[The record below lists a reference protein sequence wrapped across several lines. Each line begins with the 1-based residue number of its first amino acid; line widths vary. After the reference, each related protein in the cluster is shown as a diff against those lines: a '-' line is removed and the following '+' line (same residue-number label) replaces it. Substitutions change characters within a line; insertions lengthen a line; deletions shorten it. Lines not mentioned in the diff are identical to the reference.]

1 MARFL
6 IATQPITGHVLPA
19 LPIARALV
27 HRGHEVRWYTGAKFR
42 HRVEATGA
50 HFEPYRVAYDFDD
63 GDYNAGFP
71 GRDALQGLRQIK
83 FDFVNIFMKQI
94 APQHID
100 FKAIHHRS
108 PVDVIVA
115 DPSIGAA
122 VTFNAKGGPPYA
134 IYNVSCL
141 GIKSRDTAP
150 FGLGLLPSGTAAG
163 RLRNRLLYALAS
175 NVIFRDVS
183 AEFGRQLRSLGLLP
197 RPFEG
202 VMESPY
208 LFLEPTV
215 PGFEYQRSDLP
226 PQVHF
231 IGALLPDA
239 PGDFVPPTWW
249 SEVVAKRRP
258 VVLVTQGTVATNPH
272 ELITP
277 AVVGLADDN
286 VVVIAAGVK
295 STTALGLD
303 SLPANAHVEPFVPFN
318 RLLPYVDVYVT
329 NGGFGGVHF
338 ALANGVPIVA
348 GGITEDKPEIGNRVA
363 YSGVGIN
370 LKTNKPS
377 PEQMRA
383 AVKRVLS
390 TPSYRQK
397 ARELQAELARHD
409 APGEAAILLEQLAA
423 TKQPVFAARAAAAS

>member
-6 IATQPITGHVLPA
+6 VATQPVTGHVLPA

-27 HRGHEVRWYTGAKFR
+27 DRGHEVRWYTGAKFKD
-42 HRVEATGA
+42 RVEATGA

-63 GDYNAGFP
+63 SDYNAAFP
-71 GRDALQGLRQIK
+71 GRDALGGLRQIK
-83 FDFVNIFMKQI
+83 FDFVNVFMKQI
-94 APQHID
+94 GPQHID
-100 FKAIHHRS
+100 FKAILHRF
-108 PVDVIVA
+108 PADVIVA
-115 DPSIGAA
+115 DPSVGAA
-122 VTFNAKGGPPYA
+122 MTFNAKGGPPYA
-134 IYNVSCL
+134 IYNVTCL
-141 GIKSRDTAP
+141 GVKSRDTAP

-163 RLRNRLLYALAS
+163 RLRNHLLYALAS

-183 AEFGRQLRSLGLLP
+183 AELGRQLRSLGLP
-197 RPFEG
+197 PARYDGMFP
-202 VMESPY
+202 SPY

-215 PGFEYQRSDLP
+215 PGFEYPRSDLP

-239 PGDFVPPTWW
+239 PGAFVPPAWW
-249 SEVVAKRRP
+249 SDVVSKRRP
-258 VVLVTQGTVATNPH
+258 VVLVTQGTVATNAH
-272 ELITP
+272 ELIAPT
-277 AVVGLADDN
+277 VEGLAGDD

-295 STTALGLD
+295 SPAALGLEP
-303 SLPANAHVEPFVPFN
+303 LPANAHVEPFVPFD

-363 YSGVGIN
+363 YAGVGIN
-370 LKTNKPS
+370 LKTNMPS
-377 PEQMRA
+377 PEQVRA
-383 AVKRVLS
+383 AIKQVLS
-390 TPSYRQK
+390 TPSYREK

-409 APGEAAILLEQLAA
+409 APAEAAALLEQLAA
-423 TKQPVFAARAAAAS
+423 TRQPVFARRGVSGT